1 MSQQAMDLR
10 RPLHIV
16 RRHKVLV
23 GSVAAFG
30 LLAGAAYAWLH
41 PPLVKSTA
49 LVVLPQAVLS
59 AGTLNAT
66 GADGGAPTGSDTYMS
81 TQIFI
86 VDSNPVLSGALRYIG
101 SAKSLPSLRTEIQ
114 VASPTY
120 GILSISAMGRT
131 AAQAE
136 TTANAVAHSYIA
148 YVGPN
153 SPAGHVPASVLAPA
167 ASATGTAPIKHL
179 ITYALIGAVIGILT
193 GVIVALAISYR
204 DRRLFE
210 RDDIANSIGIPVL
223 ASISVRHPSD
233 AAEWTKL
240 VQAYKPGAVDAW
252 QLRMAMQQLGMTG
265 HAPADRLHNSGS
277 GGLRDDGLGGGCFS
291 LAVLCLSSDAGAL
304 ALGPQLAV
312 FASSLGIPTA
322 LVIGPQQD
330 ANPTATLR
338 AACAALAPASP
349 IRSGLLQVIVSDDGK
364 VDLDPDIALVV
375 VVAVADGQSVK
386 KADLMRTT
394 ATVIGVSA
402 ATATAE
408 QLARAAGV
416 AAADG
421 REIAGILVADPEST
435 DRTTGR
441 IPRPV
446 RPTWHGHGRPSSLR
460 GMATEI
466 RR

>member
-23 GSVAAFG
+23 GIVAALG

-49 LVVLPQAVLS
+49 LVVLPQAVQS
-59 AGTLNAT
+59 AGTANSV
-66 GADGGAPTGSDTYMS
+66 GASGGATTGSNSYMT

-86 VDSNPVLSGALRYIG
+86 VASNPVLSGALPYVS
-101 SAKSLPSLRTEIQ
+101 SAKSLQSLRSGIQ
-114 VASPTY
+114 VTSPVD

-136 TTANAVAHSYIA
+136 TAANAVAHSYIA
-148 YVGPN
+148 YVGPK
-153 SPAGHVPASVLAPA
+153 SPAEDIQASVLARA
-167 ASATGTAPIKHL
+167 TSATGTAPIKHL
-179 ITYALIGAVIGILT
+179 ITYALIGTVIGILI
-193 GVIVALAISYR
+193 GVIAALAISYR

-240 VQAYKPGAVDAW
+240 LEHYEPGAVDAW
-252 QLRMAMQQLGMTG
+252 QLRMAMQQLGTT
-265 HAPADRLHNSGS
+265 AYAQADRLYDSGN
-277 GGLRDDGLGGGCFS
+277 GGLWNDGPGGGCFS
-291 LAVLCLSSDAGAL
+291 LVVLSLSSDAGAL

-338 AACAALAPASP
+338 AACAASAPTSP
-349 IRSGLLQVIVSDDGK
+349 KRPSLLQVIASHDGK
-364 VDLDPDIALVV
+364 IDLDPDVALVV
-375 VVAVADGQSVK
+375 VVAAVDGQAVK
-386 KADLMRTT
+386 MADSIHAT

-441 IPRPV
+441 ISRPV
-446 RPTWHGHGRPSSLR
+446 RPTRYRRPNSLR
-460 GMATEI
+460 GTITEI

>member
-16 RRHKVLV
+16 RRHRVLV
-23 GSVAAFG
+23 GIVAALG

-41 PPLVKSTA
+41 PPLVNSTA
-49 LVVLPQAVLS
+49 LVVLPQAVQS
-59 AGTLNAT
+59 AGAVN
-66 GADGGAPTGSDTYMS
+66 GAEGGTAAGPSSYMT
-81 TQIFI
+81 TQIVI
-86 VDSNPVLSGALRYIG
+86 AGSNPVLSGALRYVA
-101 SAKSLPSLRTEIQ
+101 SAKSLQSLHSEIQ
-114 VASPTY
+114 VTSPTY

-136 TTANAVAHSYIA
+136 TAANAVARSYIA
-148 YVGPN
+148 YVGPK
-153 SPAGHVPASVLAPA
+153 SPAGQVQASVLAPA
-167 ASATGTAPIKHL
+167 TSATGTAPIKHL
-179 ITYALIGAVIGILT
+179 ITYALIGAVMGILI
-193 GVIVALAISYR
+193 GVIAALAITYR

-240 VQAYKPGAVDAW
+240 VEDYKPGAVDAW

-265 HAPADRLHNSGS
+265 DALAGRLLGS
-277 GGLRDDGLGGGCFS
+277 GNGGLWNDGPGGGCFS
-291 LAVLCLSSDAGAL
+291 LVVLSLSSDAGAL

-330 ANPTATLR
+330 VNPTATLR
-338 AACAALAPASP
+338 AACAASAPASP
-349 IRSGLLQVIVSDDGK
+349 KRPSLLQVIASDDGK
-364 VDLDPDIALVV
+364 VHLDPDVALVV
-375 VVAVADGQSVK
+375 VVAVVDGQAVK
-386 KADLMRTT
+386 MADTMRTT

-435 DRTTGR
+435 DHTTGR

-446 RPTWHGHGRPSSLR
+446 RPTRHGRPRSSR
-460 GMATEI
+460 GITTEI

>member
-23 GSVAAFG
+23 GIVAALG

-49 LVVLPQAVLS
+49 LVVLPQAVQS
-59 AGTLNAT
+59 AGTANGT
-66 GADGGAPTGSDTYMS
+66 GADGGAAAGSNSYMT
-81 TQIFI
+81 TQIVI
-86 VDSNPVLSGALRYIG
+86 AGSTPVLSGALPYVS
-101 SAKSLPSLRTEIQ
+101 SAKSVQSLRSEIQ
-114 VASPTY
+114 VTSPTY

-148 YVGPN
+148 YVGPK
-153 SPAGHVPASVLAPA
+153 SPAGHVQASVLAPA
-167 ASATGTAPIKHL
+167 TSATRTAPIKHL
-179 ITYALIGAVIGILT
+179 ITYALIGVVIGILI
-193 GVIVALAISYR
+193 GVIAALAISYR

-240 VQAYKPGAVDAW
+240 VEDYKPGAVDAW

-265 HAPADRLHNSGS
+265 HAPADRLQDSGNGS
-277 GGLRDDGLGGGCFS
+277 LWNDGPGGGCFS
-291 LAVLCLSSDAGAL
+291 VVVLSLSSDPGAL

-338 AACAALAPASP
+338 AACAAPTPASP
-349 IRSGLLQVIVSDDGK
+349 NRPSLLHVTVSDDGK
-364 VDLDPDIALVV
+364 VDLDPDVALVIV
-375 VVAVADGQSVK
+375 IAVIDGQAVK
-386 KADLMRTT
+386 MADTMRTT

-408 QLARAAGV
+408 QLAWAAGV

-435 DRTTGR
+435 DRTSGR
-441 IPRPV
+441 IPGPV
-446 RPTWHGHGRPSSLR
+446 RPTRDRRPSSLR
-460 GMATEI
+460 GMTTEI

>member
-23 GSVAAFG
+23 GIVAALG

-49 LVVLPQAVLS
+49 LVVLPQAVQS
-59 AGTLNAT
+59 AGTVNGAGAVGGAAT
-66 GADGGAPTGSDTYMS
+66 GPSSYMT
-81 TQIFI
+81 TQIVI
-86 VDSNPVLSGALRYIG
+86 VGSNPVLSGALPYVS
-101 SAKSLPSLRTEIQ
+101 SAKSLQSLRSEIQ
-114 VASPTY
+114 VTSPTY

-148 YVGPN
+148 YVGPK
-153 SPAGHVPASVLAPA
+153 SPVGHVQASVLAPA
-167 ASATGTAPIKHL
+167 TSASGTAPIKHL
-179 ITYALIGAVIGILT
+179 ITYALIGTVIGILI
-193 GVIVALAISYR
+193 GVVAALAISYR

-240 VQAYKPGAVDAW
+240 VEDYKPGAVDAW

-265 HAPADRLHNSGS
+265 HAPADRLHDSGN
-277 GGLRDDGLGGGCFS
+277 GGLWNDDPGGGCFS
-291 LAVLCLSSDAGAL
+291 LVVLSLSSDAGSL

-338 AACAALAPASP
+338 AACAAPAAASP
-349 IRSGLLQVIVSDDGK
+349 KRPSLLQVTVSDDGK
-364 VDLDPDIALVV
+364 VDLDPDVALVV
-375 VVAVADGQSVK
+375 VVAVVDGQAVK
-386 KADLMRTT
+386 MADTMRTT

-416 AAADG
+416 AAANG

-446 RPTWHGHGRPSSLR
+446 RPTRHRRPSSLR
-460 GMATEI
+460 GMTTEI

>member
-10 RPLHIV
+10 RPLHIM

-59 AGTLNAT
+59 AGTLNGT

-86 VDSNPVLSGALRYIG
+86 VDSNPVLSGALRYIS
-101 SAKSLPSLRTEIQ
+101 SAKSLQSLRSKIQ

-120 GILSISAMGRT
+120 GVLSISAMGRT

-136 TTANAVAHSYIA
+136 TTANAVAHSYIT

-153 SPAGHVPASVLAPA
+153 SPAGHVQASVLAPA
-167 ASATGTAPIKHL
+167 TSATGTAPIKHL
-179 ITYALIGAVIGILT
+179 ISYALIGAVIGILI
-193 GVIVALAISYR
+193 GVIAALAISYR

-240 VQAYKPGAVDAW
+240 VEAYKPGAVDAW

-277 GGLRDDGLGGGCFS
+277 DLWNEGLGVGCFS

-349 IRSGLLQVIVSDDGK
+349 IRSGLLQVIVSDDGN
-364 VDLDPDIALVV
+364 VDLDPDITLVV

-386 KADLMRTT
+386 KAELMRTT

-421 REIAGILVADPEST
+421 REIVGILVADPEST

-446 RPTWHGHGRPSSLR
+446 RPTRPGHARPSSLR